1 MSASDLHKDAQQRSY
16 EVLRQSLHE
25 SQKRCASYNDNMLR
39 VAHANDE
46 LAQTLNTVKN
56 TNKRLVD
63 QLQYQSEEVNNLIQ
77 QRFLDEEKLDYMK
90 KQFEKEQDSWR
101 NEIGNKLDDLQH
113 LQEEKFNSMKS
124 QLMTKLANCVSKLKS
139 YASDTQH
146 IKGLQ

>member
-25 SQKRCASYNDNMLR
+25 SQKRCQAYNENMLR

-63 QLQYQSEEVNNLIQ
+63 QLQYQSEEVNQLIQ
-77 QRFLDEEKLDYMK
+77 QRLLDEEKLDYMNK
-90 KQFEKEQDSWR
+90 SFEKEQDNWR
-101 NEIGNKLDDLQH
+101 SEIGNKLDDLGN
-113 LQEEKFNSMKS
+113 LQEEKFNNMK
-124 QLMTKLANCVSKLKS
+124 
-139 YASDTQH
+139 
-146 IKGLQ
+146 